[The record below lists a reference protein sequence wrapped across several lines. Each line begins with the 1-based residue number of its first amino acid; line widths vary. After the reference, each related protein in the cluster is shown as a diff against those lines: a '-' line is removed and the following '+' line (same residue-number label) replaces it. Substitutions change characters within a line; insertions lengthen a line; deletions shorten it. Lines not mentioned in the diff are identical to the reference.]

1 MASALSAS
9 IRSFSALSR
18 LTLHGAWQV
27 HGTCTGRD
35 YADHLVNPLIVPLKM
50 IKGAHKPAEHLGV
63 MAVATRV
70 HPQTPVRPAH
80 TQCSSHFSLTSCTQ
94 HSL

>member
-1 MASALSAS
+1 MSTAFHGSTRGRACTHHACASTYVH
-9 IRSFSALSR
+9 I
-18 LTLHGAWQV
+18 LTCAWHV
-27 HGTCTGRD
+27 HGTRTGRV
-35 YADHLVNPLIVPLKM
+35 YADLLVNPLIVPLKM

-80 TQCSSHFSLTSCTQ
+80 T
-94 HSL
+94 